1 MEVRK
6 NLMKISKI
14 LIWIF
19 MILYEQF
26 AFYLTFIMSIFSVS
40 MEENADMA
48 GVLKIFGFSFVYIL
62 FGSLIDILPLIIIL
76 VLYIISRKDA
86 KNFVIFM
93 IAMDFFEFIICCIIL
108 LFMP

>member
-6 NLMKISKI
+6 NLMNISKI

-26 AFYLTFIMSIFSVS
+26 AFFSTFMLLAFCVG
-40 MEENADMA
+40 MERDTGKL
-48 GVLKIFGFSFVYIL
+48 GVLQLSGLSFLYIF
-62 FGSLIDILPLIIIL
+62 FGSLIDIIPLIIIL

-93 IAMDFFEFIICCIIL
+93 IAMDFFEFIACCIIL